1 MFDQDYSYWTRSVP
15 MQHLTVHIAL
25 DQQVAMLQF
34 HHDFY
39 HHFHHHNEKHFDK
52 YIINIVSSDRSSC
65 SDDGLLYI
73 QSSNPLFQIWI
84 IYAFLYCYKCHSKS
98 LKQYQCN

>member
-1 MFDQDYSYWTRSVP
+1 MIIITVVIIFYLLLTIFHLKDYSYWTRSVP

-25 DQQVAMLQF
+25 DEQVALLQF

-52 YIINIVSSDRSSC
+52 YIINIV
-65 SDDGLLYI
+65 
-73 QSSNPLFQIWI
+73 
-84 IYAFLYCYKCHSKS
+84 
-98 LKQYQCN
+98 